1 MSWLSEE
8 EAAYPR
14 DAFQSIISLNSP
26 YAFYL
31 FQWVPYQTEA
41 RRRRV
46 KMMHDVKAFD
56 GREEFGI
63 WPNGSHCGTPSRM
76 KTWSSSAS
84 VVHSMERR
92 GRIRPTPRRLAK
104 YTCGTLRSALLR
116 THSRPTSP

>member
-1 MSWLSEE
+1 MSWLPEE

-26 YAFYL
+26 YTFYL

-41 RRRRV
+41 RQRRV

-63 WPNGSHCGTPSRM
+63 WPNGSHCGTIKDEDVEFIRISRTQHG
-76 KTWSSSAS
+76 KTW
-84 VVHSMERR
+84 
-92 GRIRPTPRRLAK
+92 
-104 YTCGTLRSALLR
+104 RSAPRGKRLHDRDSLRLVLHRLLGL
-116 THSRPTSP
+116 PAN